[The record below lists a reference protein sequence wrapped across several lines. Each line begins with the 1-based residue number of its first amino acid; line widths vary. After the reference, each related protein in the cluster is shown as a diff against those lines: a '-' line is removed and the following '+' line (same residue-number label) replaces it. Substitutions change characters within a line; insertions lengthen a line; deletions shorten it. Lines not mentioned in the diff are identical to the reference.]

1 MVLRKGKAKP
11 VKSTS
16 KQWERIKLH
25 STKRILT
32 ATPTIYSQTRKWEEC
47 TKKVP
52 REETEKH
59 INIREQGTLIRE
71 QPSCAKMAWSRVFLK
86 KLYRNNFCSTE
97 QGNHSCRRW
106 EALYQ

>member
-1 MVLRKGKAKP
+1 MEGETYIGIEKGK
-11 VKSTS
+11 
-16 KQWERIKLH
+16 IKTCEVNLEAEGENKTELH

-59 INIREQGTLIRE
+59 KHSRTRNINKRTAIVCENGVVTCI
-71 QPSCAKMAWSRVFLK
+71 P
-86 KLYRNNFCSTE
+86 
-97 QGNHSCRRW
+97 
-106 EALYQ
+106 